1 MSGGVGGGRVLC
13 LGLDRCCCSC
23 APARSH
29 SSWPAR
35 KSPAV
40 PSRSRRHGAPEYR
53 GPSYSRRALVFDFI
67 FVNIYVK
74 FPVVSVARMSGEETD
89 RVQRRQLVSFSQTF

>member
-1 MSGGVGGGRVLC
+1 MAVCCAWVLI
-13 LGLDRCCCSC
+13 DVAAV
-23 APARSH
+23 APRREAT
-29 SSWPAR
+29 
-35 KSPAV
+35 V
-40 PSRSRRHGAPEYR
+40 PGQLSRRQPSQIAVDATERPSTGP
-53 GPSYSRRALVFDFI
+53 PSYSRRALVFDFI